1 MLIAAYPA
9 RGLDVGATEFVRK
22 QMLAQSEA
30 GTAVLLV
37 SEDLEELITVADK
50 IAVLFEGKIMGIV
63 PSSEAYTEK
72 LGMMMAGVKLEE
84 STA

>member
-1 MLIAAYPA
+1 
-9 RGLDVGATEFVRK
+9 
-22 QMLAQSEA
+22 MLAQSEA
-30 GTAVLLV
+30 GTAVFLV

-50 IAVLFEGKIMGIV
+50 IAVMFEGKIMGIV
-63 PSSEAYTEK
+63 PSSEADTEK